1 MGRQD
6 SIYSEIAS
14 LEAKICEYQDY
25 ITDINNNINILTPKF
40 DYYCTTVIPSIKE
53 YDVTSSDFLRGN
65 ETLSVISQM
74 ETCTNASD
82 SFSETIDSHIN
93 DLQEVIQVLEEMISE
108 CRSEIDRL
116 YEELNSISESEVG
129 QQIL

>member
-40 DYYCTTVIPSIKE
+40 DYYSTATNNNIRD
-53 YDVTSSDFLRGN
+53 YDMTSSDFLAGN
-65 ETLSVISQM
+65 EITTDISKM
-74 ETCTNASD
+74 DISYSISSGFIEEVS
-82 SFSETIDSHIN
+82 SHIN
-93 DLQEVIQVLEEMISE
+93 DLYKIIQLLEELISE
-108 CRSEIDRL
+108 CRSEIENL
-116 YEELNSISESEVG
+116 YEELNSISEGELG
-129 QQIL
+129 